1 VIGMVLAAGTG
12 RRLRPDTDGR
22 PKALLPVAGETT
34 ILDIAI
40 RNLAAAGL
48 TEVVIVVG
56 YAAGLVADRVPELER
71 AYGVSIDLVHNDRAE
86 EWNNAYS
93 LWLAREYFGRG
104 VLLVNGD
111 TVHPVS
117 VEKTLLAASAAARS
131 AAQSPAKNKQAGSAG
146 PAGPGRPGPAI
157 GVSNGGRREPLLGRV
172 IIAIDDIKA
181 LADEEMKVVLDPDGM
196 LLRITKVMDPA
207 NAHGEYMGVTLI
219 EPAAAV
225 ALADSLE
232 TTWRRDP
239 GLYYED
245 GFAEFSERGG
255 AVLAAPIGAVEWVEV
270 DNHADWQRAR
280 EIAGRC

>member
-1 VIGMVLAAGTG
+1 MIGMVLAAGTG

-40 RNLAAAGL
+40 RNLTAAGL

-71 AYGVSIDLVHNDRAE
+71 AYGVSIDLVYNDRAE

-117 VEKTLLAASAAARS
+117 VEKTLLAASAAAR
-131 AAQSPAKNKQAGSAG
+131 
-146 PAGPGRPGPAI
+146 PGPATRA
-157 GVSNGGRREPLLGRV
+157 GNGGRCEPLLGRV
-172 IIAIDDIKA
+172 IIAIDDIKS

-207 NAHGEYMGVTLI
+207 HAHGEYMGVTLI

-245 GFAEFSERGG
+245 GFAEFCERGG

-270 DNHADWQRAR
+270 DNHADLRRAR

>member
-1 VIGMVLAAGTG
+1 VIGVVLAAGTG
-12 RRLRPDTDGR
+12 RRLRPDTVGL

-34 ILDIAI
+34 ILDIAL

-56 YAAGLVADRVPELER
+56 YAAGVVADRVPALER
-71 AYGVSIDLVHNDRAE
+71 AYGVSIELVHNGRAE

-117 VEKTLLAASAAARS
+117 VEKTLLAASAATAGRS
-131 AAQSPAKNKQAGSAG
+131 RRPAA
-146 PAGPGRPGPAI
+146 PGPPI
-157 GVSNGGRREPLLGRV
+157 GTGNGSRREPLLGRLL
-172 IIAIDDIKA
+172 IAIDDIKS
-181 LADEEMKVVLDPDGM
+181 LADEEMKVILDADGM
-196 LLRITKVMDPA
+196 LVRITKVMDPA
-207 NAHGEYMGVTLI
+207 HAHGEYMGLTLI

-225 ALADSLE
+225 ALADCLE

-239 GLYYED
+239 SLYYED
-245 GFAEFSERGG
+245 GFAEFCERGG
-255 AVLAAPIGAVEWVEV
+255 AVLAASIGAVEWVEV
-270 DNHADWQRAR
+270 DDHADLLRAR
-280 EIAGRC
+280 QIAARC